1 MADIRKNGRRGT
13 TCAFF
18 RSEVSDVFQ
27 IVASNRRTGG
37 IPDILERYLASLIR
51 QALRSILTPAL
62 LGDLHKINFA
72 IPITPVAPLNFAE
85 RCDDAPKGKATHAL
99 LVRWG
104 DCELEAVGIPAITAV
119 VVLLLLGARWLG
131 LF

>member
-1 MADIRKNGRRGT
+1 MPQK
-13 TCAFF
+13 
-18 RSEVSDVFQ
+18 E
-27 IVASNRRTGG
+27 
-37 IPDILERYLASLIR
+37 
-51 QALRSILTPAL
+51 
-62 LGDLHKINFA
+62 
-72 IPITPVAPLNFAE
+72 
-85 RCDDAPKGKATHAL
+85 KATHAL